1 MATRG
6 AMRLWSWNRS
16 RRAPDPL
23 PPAEAAWRSIRPAP
37 GLRKMLAFS
46 GFAAWWALAASAGEP
61 NTLYLNT
68 ARIRGFDPIK
78 VNDLDSGRCI
88 QRVYEELL
96 QHSYLDRPFK
106 LEPLLAE
113 SMPEVSADG
122 LVYTFKIRRG
132 IFFSDDPCFTNTAGK
147 GRELVAEDFV
157 YSLKR
162 IADLKN
168 AALSW
173 WILDGKIKGLDAFR
187 KASGG
192 TNATDYAA
200 VVEGLRATDRHTLRI
215 ETSQPYPQLL
225 WVLAMHHC
233 PAVPREA
240 VEFHQENFNA
250 HPVGTGPFILK
261 DWKRNYRMEFVK
273 NPKWAETGRADCYPT
288 NGAPGDVEAG
298 LLEDA
303 GKPLPRCDRV
313 VEYVISDP
321 ATEWLMFL
329 NGQLDQ
335 VRVIARDNWSEI
347 VDRNLK
353 LVPALAD
360 KGVQLVVGPQMTIGY
375 FGFNFDDPVLKNA
388 KLRQAMSC
396 GFNINEWI
404 KLNNY
409 RLIAPT
415 GPIPKG
421 VPGYPEEPLP
431 YSFDI
436 ERGKK
441 LLAEAGYPDG
451 IDPKTKRRL
460 ELVIE
465 VGRADSLE
473 TRQGIELFVAM
484 MDKIGVVIR
493 PSYNNWPTF
502 LQKVEHRQI
511 QMFYMAWT
519 ADYPDAQNFL
529 LLFHGKAASPG
540 PNHSNY
546 VNPEYDALFEKAAL
560 MQDTPERTALYRQLA
575 EIVRQDAVWI
585 FRSDQLD
592 FNLWQPWN
600 RNIKY
605 HPLAMGLE
613 KYQRSDDAHR
623 AKISKGG
630 AK

>member
-1 MATRG
+1 M
-6 AMRLWSWNRS
+6 
-16 RRAPDPL
+16 
-23 PPAEAAWRSIRPAP
+23 
-37 GLRKMLAFS
+37 
-46 GFAAWWALAASAGEP
+46 FAAVALSVGAADVEP

-68 ARIRGFDPIK
+68 SRIRGFDPIK
-78 VNDLDSGRCI
+78 VNDQDSGRCI
-88 QRVYEELL
+88 MRVYETLL
-96 QHSYLDRPFK
+96 QHSYLARPFQ

-132 IFFSDDPCFTNTAGK
+132 IYFADDPCFTNTAGK

-157 YSLKR
+157 YSFKR

-168 AALSW
+168 ASLAW
-173 WILDGKIKGLDAFR
+173 WILEGKIKGLDEFR
-187 KASGG
+187 KISGG

-200 VVEGLRATDRHTLRI
+200 VVEGLRATDSHTLRI

-233 PAVPREA
+233 PAVAREA
-240 VEFHQENFNA
+240 IEFHGAQINS
-250 HPVGTGPFILK
+250 HPVGTGPFVLK
-261 DWKRNYRMEFVK
+261 EWQRNYRMEFVK
-273 NPKWAETGRADCYPT
+273 NPKWAETGRKEFYPT
-288 NGAPGDVEAG
+288 NGAPGDLEAG
-298 LLEDA
+298 LLADA
-303 GKPLPRCDRV
+303 GLPLPRCDRV

-335 VRVIARDNWSEI
+335 IRIIARDNWSEI
-347 VDRNLK
+347 VDKNQK
-353 LVPALAD
+353 LLPVLAD
-360 KGVQLVVGPQMTIGY
+360 KGIQLLVGPQMSIGY
-375 FGFNFDDPVLKNA
+375 FGFNFDDPVLKNT

-396 GFNINEWI
+396 AFNHEQWI

-409 RLIAPT
+409 RVIAPT

-431 YSFDI
+431 FTFDI

-441 LLAEAGYPDG
+441 LLAEAGYPNG
-451 IDPKTKRRL
+451 NDPKTGRRL
-460 ELVIE
+460 EIVIE

-502 LQKVEHRQI
+502 LQKIEHRQV
-511 QMFYMAWT
+511 QMFYLAWT

-546 VNPEYDALFEKAAL
+546 VNPEFDALYEKAAT
-560 MQDTPERTALYRQLA
+560 MQDTPERSATYRQLA
-575 EIVRQDAVWI
+575 EIVRQDAAWI
-585 FRSDQLD
+585 YRSDNLD
-592 FNLWQPWN
+592 FNLWQPWS
-600 RNIKY
+600 RNVKY
-605 HPLAMGLE
+605 HPLAAGLE
-613 KYQRSDDAHR
+613 KFQRGDMTHR
-623 AKISKGG
+623 ARILEG
-630 AK
+630 AAK

>member
-1 MATRG
+1 MTVSRG
-6 AMRLWSWNRS
+6 AIPSLLALIVCLS
-16 RRAPDPL
+16 
-23 PPAEAAWRSIRPAP
+23 AALSN
-37 GLRKMLAFS
+37 
-46 GFAAWWALAASAGEP
+46 AAAGGDDSSS
-61 NTLYLNT
+61 TLFLNT

-96 QHSYLDRPFK
+96 QHSYLERPFK

-113 SMPEVSADG
+113 AMPDVSADG
-122 LVYTFKIRRG
+122 LVYTFTLRRG
-132 IFFSDDPCFTNTAGK
+132 IYFSDDPCFTNTAGK

-173 WILDGKIKGLDAFR
+173 WILDGRIKGLDEFR
-187 KASGG
+187 KLSGG

-200 VVEGLRATDRHTLRI
+200 DVAGLRATDRYTLRI
-215 ETSQPYPQLL
+215 ELNQPYAQLL

-240 VEFHQENFNA
+240 VEFYGPQFNA

-261 DWKRNYRMEFVK
+261 EWQRNYRMEFVK
-273 NPKWAETGRADCYPT
+273 NPKWAETGRDDRYPAK
-288 NGAPGDVEAG
+288 GEPGDAAAG

-303 GKPLPRCDRV
+303 GQPLPRCDRI

-335 VRVIARDNWSEI
+335 IRIIARDNWSEI
-347 VDRNLK
+347 VDKHQK
-353 LVPALAD
+353 LVPALAE
-360 KGVQLVVGPQMTIGY
+360 KGIQLLVGPQMSIGY
-375 FGFNFDDPVLKNA
+375 FGFNFDDPVLKNT

-396 GFNINEWI
+396 AFNHDEWI

-409 RLIAPT
+409 RVITPT
-415 GPIPKG
+415 GPIPRG

-431 YSFDI
+431 YGFDI

-441 LLAEAGYPDG
+441 LLAEAGYANG
-451 IDPKTKRRL
+451 IDPKTGRRL

-502 LQKVEHRQI
+502 LQKLEHRQV
-511 QMFYMAWT
+511 QMYYLAWT

-546 VNPEYDALFEKAAL
+546 VNPDYDALYEKVAT
-560 MQDTPERTALYRQLA
+560 MQDTPERTTLYRRLA
-575 EIVRQDAVWI
+575 EIVRQDAAWI
-585 FRSDQLD
+585 YRSDNLD
-592 FNLWQPWN
+592 FNLWQPWS
-600 RNIKY
+600 RNVKY

-613 KYQRSDDAHR
+613 KYQRSDESVR
-623 AKISKGG
+623 ARILKGG
-630 AK
+630 VK

>member
-1 MATRG
+1 
-6 AMRLWSWNRS
+6 MRSWLS
-16 RRAPDPL
+16 RL
-23 PPAEAAWRSIRPAP
+23 V
-37 GLRKMLAFS
+37 LFL
-46 GFAAWWALAASAGEP
+46 LLSAGGNALP
-61 NTLYLNT
+61 ADKLSTLYLNT
-68 ARIRGFDPIK
+68 ARVRGFDPIK

-88 QRVYEELL
+88 QRVYECLL

-106 LEPLLAE
+106 LEPLLCEA
-113 SMPEVSADG
+113 MPEISPDN

-132 IFFSDDPCFTNTAGK
+132 IFFSDDQCFTNSSGK

-168 AALSW
+168 ASLAW
-173 WILDGKIKGLDAFR
+173 WIIDGKIKGLDEFR
-187 KASGG
+187 KVSGG

-200 VVEGLRATDRHTLRI
+200 DVAGLRATDRYTLRV
-215 ETSQPYPQLL
+215 ETTQPYAQLL

-233 PAVPREA
+233 VAVPREA
-240 VEFHQENFNA
+240 IDYYGEQINA
-250 HPVGTGPFILK
+250 HPVGTGAFVLS
-261 DWKRNYRMEFVK
+261 DWKRNYRMEFLR
-273 NPKWAETGRADCYPT
+273 NPKWGPGGRVELYPT
-288 NGAPGDVEAG
+288 KGAPGDAEAG

-329 NGQLDQ
+329 NGQLDEI
-335 VRVIARDNWSEI
+335 RIIARDNWSEI
-347 VDRNLK
+347 VDKDRK
-353 LVPALAD
+353 IVPALAQ
-360 KGVQLVVGPQMTIGY
+360 KGVQLFSEGQMSVGY
-375 FGFNFDDPVLKNA
+375 FGFNFDDPILRNA

-396 GFNINEWI
+396 AFNHEEWI

-409 RLIAPT
+409 RVIAPT

-421 VPGYPEEPLP
+421 VPGYPTEPLP
-431 YSFDI
+431 FSFDI
-436 ERGKK
+436 GRGKK
-441 LLAEAGYPDG
+441 LLAEAGYPNG
-451 IDPKTKRRL
+451 IDPKTGRRL
-460 ELVIE
+460 ELVVE

-473 TRQGIELFVAM
+473 ARQGIELFVAM

-502 LQKVEHRQI
+502 LEKLEHRQV
-511 QMFYMAWT
+511 QMFYLAWT

-546 VNPEYDALFEKAAL
+546 SNPEYDALFEKAAL
-560 MQDTPERTALYRQLA
+560 MQDTPERTAIYRQLA
-575 EIVRQDAVWI
+575 EIVRQDAAWI
-585 FRSDQLD
+585 FRSDNLD
-592 FNLWQPWN
+592 FVLWQPWS
-600 RNIKY
+600 RNYKY

-613 KYQRSDDAHR
+613 KYQRSDEAAR
-623 AKISKGG
+623 ERILSGRRK
-630 AK
+630 